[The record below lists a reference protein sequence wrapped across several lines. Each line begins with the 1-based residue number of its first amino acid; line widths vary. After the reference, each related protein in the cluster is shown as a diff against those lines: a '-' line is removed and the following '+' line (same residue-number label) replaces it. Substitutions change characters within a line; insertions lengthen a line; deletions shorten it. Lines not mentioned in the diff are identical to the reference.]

1 MLFSHIDLVSL
12 YINGRSFRCERVLV
26 LDSYGWISLDFLIEM
41 DITETVMYLKYM
53 AVFNVIGN
61 CFADRARRG
70 CVLTQSFYDTI
81 RITYVTVRFFSFF
94 GFFCNLKMIYK
105 QKEKGIRRMKRREKR
120 MLAAGMILIGLFVI
134 WTMLI
139 QVVDVQ
145 PAGETGTNVGFAT
158 INVWFHE
165 MTGVHLQI
173 YTITDWLGLVPVFV
187 CMVFGM
193 LGFVQL
199 IKRKSLLKV
208 DSDIIALGVYYVL
221 VMCGYLIFEMIP
233 INYRPILIEGRM
245 EASYPSSTT
254 LLVLSVMPTLAFQ
267 VNRRLKSIGMKQI
280 IGLLTIIFSLFMVIG
295 RLISGVHW
303 FTDIVGSILLSC
315 GLFYVYKAI
324 VLLYDKEEK

>member
-1 MLFSHIDLVSL
+1 
-12 YINGRSFRCERVLV
+12 
-26 LDSYGWISLDFLIEM
+26 
-41 DITETVMYLKYM
+41 
-53 AVFNVIGN
+53 
-61 CFADRARRG
+61 
-70 CVLTQSFYDTI
+70 
-81 RITYVTVRFFSFF
+81 
-94 GFFCNLKMIYK
+94 
-105 QKEKGIRRMKRREKR
+105 MKRREKR

-173 YTITDWLGLVPVFV
+173 YTNTDWLGLVPVFV

-221 VMCGYLIFEMIP
+221 VICGYLIFEMIP